1 MRISDWSS
9 DVCSSDLRLVAKP
22 ALWGVDDPL
31 EREIVVRLHNDAQIS
46 HGVADFGAFVET
58 ETTDDPVGQADA
70 DEAVFELAG
79 LELGADQDGAILGL
93 AAATDVAFDLLA
105 DEPRFLGSVPDADAQ
120 IGRAHV

>member
-58 ETTDDPVGQADA
+58 ETTDYPVEQADA

-79 LELGADQDGAILGL
+79 LDLVAAEDGERKTTGL
-93 AAATDVAFDLLA
+93 N
-105 DEPRFLGSVPDADAQ
+105 SSQ
-120 IGRAHV
+120 